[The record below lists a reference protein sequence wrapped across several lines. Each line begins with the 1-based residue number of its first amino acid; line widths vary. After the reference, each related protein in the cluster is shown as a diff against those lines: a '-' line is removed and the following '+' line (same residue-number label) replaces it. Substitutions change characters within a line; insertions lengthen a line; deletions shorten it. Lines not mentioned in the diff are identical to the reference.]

1 MPKMTPEAEA
11 RYALDYGLARRD
23 LPIAA
28 QLEYDRLCREGY
40 GQARLGPAPAPPQ
53 RFPSSA
59 DTRRQI
65 LEAVAAS
72 NGKYAKPFDK
82 GKMSALSLFGT
93 ESWSEYGQVVLQ
105 MAMLDTL
112 LSIEQLLQR
121 IAGEGGEDDQP
132 SRHAG

>member
-1 MPKMTPEAEA
+1 M
-11 RYALDYGLARRD
+11 YALDYGLARSD
-23 LPIAA
+23 LPMAA

-40 GQARLGPAPAPPQ
+40 KTGQARLGPTPEPPPP

-82 GKMSALSLFGT
+82 GRMSVLSLFGT

-121 IAGEGGEDDQP
+121 IAGEGGQDDRP